1 MALVKVEWENV
12 MKKLKNL
19 RIMYKIFLGVLAIC
33 VCFFTVIMIGSA
45 RSKARLRDEVTK
57 NIDSRSLFWCSE
69 LNRQIDMI
77 CMEQSNLLGDS
88 ALQEINVL
96 W

>member
-57 NIDSRSLFWCSE
+57 NIDSRILVQRAEPSDRYDLHGAE
-69 LNRQIDMI
+69 
-77 CMEQSNLLGDS
+77 
-88 ALQEINVL
+88 
-96 W
+96 